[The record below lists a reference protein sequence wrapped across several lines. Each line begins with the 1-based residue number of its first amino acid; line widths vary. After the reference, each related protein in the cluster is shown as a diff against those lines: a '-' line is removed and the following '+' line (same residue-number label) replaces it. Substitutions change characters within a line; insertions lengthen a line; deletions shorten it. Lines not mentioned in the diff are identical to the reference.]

1 MHTKDIFTIF
11 KYNNKTIRVME
22 KLGGF
27 LGAIALLFVACV
39 LLAWPVQWLWNNSL
53 VGAVDGVHPIT
64 FWQALG
70 IGFLF
75 SSLFKNSSSK

>member
-1 MHTKDIFTIF
+1 
-11 KYNNKTIRVME
+11 ME
-22 KLGGF
+22 RLGVF
-27 LGAIALLFVACV
+27 LSAVAVVFVACV
-39 LLAWPVQWLWNNSL
+39 LLAWPVQLLWNHSL

-75 SSLFKNSSSK
+75 SILFKKSNVSNNSSM